1 MGDPVPRNPV
11 SPSRTPARRRA
22 GPPAPQAPPPL
33 PDLREVL
40 RERLAA
46 PLPGGRGS
54 ALAAIVDGLIRRAA
68 EGDVRAA
75 ALLLERAFGRVPDLV
90 DVTTGG
96 ARLPVVPP
104 IMWLDAGEPFPALPH
119 ERPVGG
125 LVDGNGPG

>member
-68 EGDVRAA
+68 EGEVRAA

-96 ARLPVVPP
+96 ERVLPP
-104 IMWLDAGEPFPALPH
+104 IVWLDARHELAHELPVDA
-119 ERPVGG
+119 RVGG